1 MSLLRIRTN
10 IMGMTKGGNI
20 RLYGLRMS
28 TAFWVLVF
36 GTLLLLSE
44 YNRHDIVPLLIT
56 SVCVIGGGTLLVGA
70 AERLKR
76 RYAAGAKE
84 AAGPP
89 WRYGL
94 LQGVKFLIV
103 VVCIKAINGTLADA
117 SAWLWCAAAVWLSG
131 GGTLLMGAVERW
143 RRVQIEKERI
153 HGN

>member
-20 RLYGLRMS
+20 WLYGLMMS

-44 YNRHDIVPLLIT
+44 YDDHDIMLSLILGA
-56 SVCVIGGGTLLVGA
+56 CIIGGGTLLFGA
-70 AERLKR
+70 AERLER
-76 RYAAGAKE
+76 RYAARTKE
-84 AAGPP
+84 AAGSP

-94 LQGVKFLIV
+94 LQGVKLLIV
-103 VVCIKAINGTLADA
+103 VACIKAINGMLADA
-117 SAWLWCAAAVWLSG
+117 SAWLWCAAAVWLLG

-143 RRVQIEKERI
+143 RRAQIEKERI